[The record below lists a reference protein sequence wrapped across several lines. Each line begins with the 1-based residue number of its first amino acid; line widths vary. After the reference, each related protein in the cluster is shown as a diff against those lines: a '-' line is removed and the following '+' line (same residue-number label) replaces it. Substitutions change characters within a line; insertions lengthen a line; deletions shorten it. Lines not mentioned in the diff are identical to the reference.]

1 MAWSKNK
8 TVQQPCH
15 PVTGHFA
22 CRGAHVR
29 MARILRTSFSRIQR
43 FRASN
48 CKYCETYECLVPGN
62 ISMLCFRFSLLGKNK
77 NRSQKNSWG
86 WISYWGSMWILFLE
100 TLLPNCNSAYPNCGH
115 SSAGQLCLKYD
126 SSIGWTSYSEIG
138 LTSKLSISII
148 FEMSLRMYACILGP
162 TTWFWARFRKS
173 LISMIRL
180 SGQFLTKTFRQW
192 NSHCSGRGTPW
203 CD

>member
-1 MAWSKNK
+1 
-8 TVQQPCH
+8 
-15 PVTGHFA
+15 
-22 CRGAHVR
+22 

-115 SSAGQLCLKYD
+115 SSAGHLCLKYD

-138 LTSKLSISII
+138 LTSELSISII
-148 FEMSLRMYACILGP
+148 FEMSLRMYVASLDQQHDSERDFENHWYR
-162 TTWFWARFRKS
+162 WFGCQANFWLRH
-173 LISMIRL
+173 
-180 SGQFLTKTFRQW
+180 SGNGTVIAQGEEPHGVINKPFL
-192 NSHCSGRGTPW
+192 NN
-203 CD
+203 